1 MGILLPLCYYQ
12 HSAGGTTNIAA
23 VTINISEMV
32 VANVAS
38 CPVMLQVWG
47 AGRKPVF
54 PLFPPAPPFSLIYLY
69 PYIYPQGLGSP
80 CQGAAQELG
89 NSLFLRALLI
99 DI

>member
-23 VTINISEMV
+23 VTINIAAVTINISEMV

-38 CPVMLQVWG
+38 CPVMLQVRG
-47 AGRKPVF
+47 VSRKPVF

-69 PYIYPQGLGSP
+69 PYIYPQGLG
-80 CQGAAQELG
+80 
-89 NSLFLRALLI
+89 
-99 DI
+99 